1 MTTYEGQLQGEGTR
15 VAVVCSRFNE
25 MITERL
31 LSGAIDG
38 LRTHGVD
45 DSSITIARVPG
56 AFELPLAAARLA
68 GSGEYDAI
76 VCLGAVIRG
85 ATGHYEQVAG
95 QCAAGIQR
103 AQMDTGVPVI
113 FGVLTTDTVE
123 QALERAGV
131 DTGESTAGDYER
143 REHAA
148 PVGDRGSQQTGVGLG
163 GTMAGEY
170 LRQEHAGPGDMA
182 SQQAGSS
189 TRDFRADRP
198 AGPPAQAPGDSTAV
212 PAGTPAQAPGDSTA
226 VPAGP
231 PEQAFGDSTAVPAC
245 TRADRAGPPENPGGA
260 APLSNKGYEAALAAL
275 EMCDLLRQLPKS
287 PRA

>member
-1 MTTYEGQLQGEGTR
+1 MTIYEGQLQGAGTR

-25 MITERL
+25 AITERL
-31 LSGAIDG
+31 LAGAIDG

-45 DSSITIARVPG
+45 DSSITIAWVPG

-68 GSGEYDAI
+68 GSGEYDAV

-113 FGVLTTDTVE
+113 FGVLTTDTLE

-131 DTGESTAGDYER
+131 VAGKSTAGDYER
-143 REHAA
+143 REHTV
-148 PVGDRGSQQTGVGLG
+148 PVGDRGSQQAGAGSG
-163 GTMAGEY
+163 GSTAGQY
-170 LRQEHAGPGDMA
+170 LRQEN
-182 SQQAGSS
+182 
-189 TRDFRADRP
+189 
-198 AGPPAQAPGDSTAV
+198 V
-212 PAGTPAQAPGDSTA
+212 
-226 VPAGP
+226 GP
-231 PEQAFGDSTAVPAC
+231 PEDPA
-245 TRADRAGPPENPGGA
+245 GGA
-260 APLSNKGYEAALAAL
+260 SVSNKGYEAALAAL
-275 EMCDLLRQLPKS
+275 EMCDLLRQLPKT